1 MLSRILVPLD
11 GSEFAETAL
20 PLAAAL
26 SRGSGAAVELV
37 SAYDPLPPPTASPA
51 DVAALGV
58 PIHADALGAVPV
70 TTAELS
76 ESLRDERTTYL
87 RDAARRLREATEVDA
102 EVALVEGRADQ
113 AIQARVKASGA
124 DLVVMATH
132 GRGALERAWLGSV
145 ADRLVRDLHMPIL
158 LVRPVEGEPV
168 DLSSPVTLDRMVVTL
183 DGSELAE
190 SVLDPALELAEA
202 LGLPVVLKRVI
213 GVRMDL
219 ESPYIPHAAHA
230 YHEQVEQERT
240 EAREYLAQVGEE
252 ASRRGAK
259 VAALDVDQGPAARTI
274 LDTIDADGRDVLAM
288 ATHGRGGL
296 RRMLLGS
303 VSDKVVRAA
312 TGPVLL
318 VRPDGDR

>member
-1 MLSRILVPLD
+1 MLSRLLVPLD
-11 GSEFAETAL
+11 GSVFAETAL

-26 SRGSGAAVELV
+26 SRGTGASVELV

-51 DVAALGV
+51 EAAALGV

-87 RDAARRLREATEVDA
+87 RDAARRLREATAVDA
-102 EVALVEGRADQ
+102 EVVLLEGRADQ

-158 LVRPVEGEPV
+158 LVHPVEGEPV

-183 DGSELAE
+183 DGSKLAE
-190 SVLDPALELAEA
+190 AVLDPALELAEA

-230 YHEQVEQERT
+230 YQEQVEQERT
-240 EAREYLAQVGEE
+240 EARQYLAKVGEMV
-252 ASRRGAK
+252 SGRGAT

>member
-1 MLSRILVPLD
+1 
-11 GSEFAETAL
+11 
-20 PLAAAL
+20 
-26 SRGSGAAVELV
+26 
-37 SAYDPLPPPTASPA
+37 
-51 DVAALGV
+51 
-58 PIHADALGAVPV
+58 
-70 TTAELS
+70 
-76 ESLRDERTTYL
+76 
-87 RDAARRLREATEVDA
+87 
-102 EVALVEGRADQ
+102 
-113 AIQARVKASGA
+113 
-124 DLVVMATH
+124 
-132 GRGALERAWLGSV
+132 
-145 ADRLVRDLHMPIL
+145 
-158 LVRPVEGEPV
+158 
-168 DLSSPVTLDRMVVTL
+168 
-183 DGSELAE
+183 
-190 SVLDPALELAEA
+190 VLDPALELAEA

-230 YHEQVEQERT
+230 YQEQVEQERT
-240 EAREYLAQVGEE
+240 EARQYLAKVGEMV
-252 ASRRGAK
+252 SGRGAT